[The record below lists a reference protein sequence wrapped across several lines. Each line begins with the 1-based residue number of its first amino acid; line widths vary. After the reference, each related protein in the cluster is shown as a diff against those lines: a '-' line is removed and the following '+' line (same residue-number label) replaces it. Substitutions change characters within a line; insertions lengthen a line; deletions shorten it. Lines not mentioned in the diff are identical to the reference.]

1 MLAEKESKKEA
12 IDEAKAAKLAGKEAK
27 KKASDEAKAAKLAE
41 KEAKKVAKN
50 TMKAKKTMIDHTGA
64 FRSIQDAS
72 SLRMPCWGN
81 KNAL

>member
-1 MLAEKESKKEA
+1 MHAEKEAKKEA

-50 TMKAKKTMIDHTGA
+50 TMKAKKTMIDHW
-64 FRSIQDAS
+64 
-72 SLRMPCWGN
+72 SLQEHPRCLLP
-81 KNAL
+81 